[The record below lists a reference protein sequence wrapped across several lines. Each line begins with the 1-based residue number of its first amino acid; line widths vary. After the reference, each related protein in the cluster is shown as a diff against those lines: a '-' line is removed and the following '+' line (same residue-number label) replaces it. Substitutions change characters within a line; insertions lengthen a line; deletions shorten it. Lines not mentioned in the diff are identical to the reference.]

1 MFYLFNANERLM
13 SDGLVLKFS
22 LRDMG
27 MGRTIQEVADR
38 LENPQKML
46 SEIGLVML
54 SSIKRNFQ
62 EGGRPVPWKPSA
74 RAIAQHGQTLVD
86 TRRLEKSINMRVY
99 ENRVWVGTN
108 LIYAAIHHFGGTIDK
123 TVQVKG
129 YTRIYKKSDM
139 KIKSNGKWYY
149 PISHVA
155 SHSRHINTTI
165 PERPYMM
172 LQDED
177 WETIKRIGYDY
188 LIPVQGMPV

>member
-1 MFYLFNANERLM
+1 M

-38 LENPQKML
+38 IEQPQRML

-62 EGGRPVPWKPSA
+62 EGGRPVPWKPSE
-74 RAIAQHGQTLVD
+74 RAIEQHGQTLVD
-86 TRRLEKSINMRVY
+86 TRRLEKSISMKVY
-99 ENRVWVGTN
+99 NNRVWVGTN

-129 YTRIYKKSDM
+129 YTRIYKESDM
-139 KIKSNGKWYY
+139 KMKKDGKWYY
-149 PISHVA
+149 PISHVK
-155 SHSRHINTTI
+155 SHSRHMNTTI
-165 PERPYMM
+165 PERPYML

-177 WETIKRIGYDY
+177 WKTIKQIGYDY